1 MATTT
6 PRSEGLRV
14 DELAAWRGLL
24 RAHAL
29 LSKRLDAALETEHGL
44 ALTSFEVLDLLGAE
58 GEHRMRMCD
67 VAVSVG
73 LSRSGLTRLV
83 DRLERE
89 GLVERVSCPSDAR
102 GAFAALTATGRARL
116 EAARPTHVDAVRAGL
131 LEHVTP
137 DELALLAS
145 VWERVVEAAPCTS
158 PRCD

>member
-6 PRSEGLRV
+6 TRSDGLTAG
-14 DELAAWRGLL
+14 ELEAWRGLL

-29 LSKRLDAALETEHGL
+29 LSKRLDAALEAEHGL

-67 VAVSVG
+67 VAAAVG

-89 GLVERVSCPSDAR
+89 GLVERISCPSDAR
-102 GAFAALTATGRARL
+102 GAFAALTAEGRARL
-116 EAARPTHVDAVRAGL
+116 DAARPTRLQAVRDGFL
-131 LEHVTP
+131 SHLSD
-137 DELALLAS
+137 DELASLAA
-145 VWERVVEAAPCTS
+145 VWERVVAAAPCSS